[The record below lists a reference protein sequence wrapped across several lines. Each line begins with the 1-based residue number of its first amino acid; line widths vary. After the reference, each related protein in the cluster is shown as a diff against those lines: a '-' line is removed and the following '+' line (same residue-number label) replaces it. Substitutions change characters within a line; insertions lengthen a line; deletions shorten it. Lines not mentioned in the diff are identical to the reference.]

1 MYSAAGLMN
10 GQQLRSFE
18 KGVSL
23 NQYLVVDYYLYI
35 KALHLIFVITYFA
48 GLFYMP
54 RLMVYLVEAADRP
67 QAASDIIIPQLQ
79 LMMRRL
85 WQIITVPSAILGLIF
100 GLWMLWI
107 NPFLL
112 GKSWMLVKLVFVG
125 LLVLYHIKTHRFY
138 KAFLEGNCHRSAR
151 FFRIW
156 NEGATLILFAVIFLA
171 ILKDSIHWIF
181 GLLGLFGLA
190 FLLMLGIRLYK
201 RHRNKNV

>member
-1 MYSAAGLMN
+1 MS
-10 GQQLRSFE
+10 GQQLLNFE
-18 KGVSL
+18 KGVPL
-23 NQYLVVDYYLYI
+23 EQYLSVDYYLYI

-54 RLMVYLVEAADRP
+54 RLMVYMVEAAERP
-67 QAASDIIIPQLQ
+67 QSEADIIIPQLQ

-125 LLVLYHIKTHRFY
+125 LLILYHIQTHRFY
-138 KAFLEGNCHRSAR
+138 KAFLQRNCQRSAS

-181 GLLGLFGLA
+181 GLLVLFGLT
-190 FLLMLGIRLYK
+190 FLLMLGIRGYKLY
-201 RHRNKNV
+201 RNKNG

>member
-1 MYSAAGLMN
+1 MS
-10 GQQLRSFE
+10 GQQLLNFE
-18 KGVSL
+18 KGVPL
-23 NQYLVVDYYLYI
+23 EQYQSVDYYLYI

-54 RLMVYLVEAADRP
+54 RLMVYMVEAAERP
-67 QAASDIIIPQLQ
+67 QSEADIIIPQLQ

-125 LLVLYHIKTHRFY
+125 LLILYHLQTHRFY
-138 KAFLEGNCHRSAR
+138 KAFLQRNCQRSAS

-181 GLLGLFGLA
+181 GLLVLFGLT
-190 FLLMLGIRLYK
+190 FLLMLGIRVYKLY
-201 RHRNKNV
+201 RNKNG

>member
-1 MYSAAGLMN
+1 MS
-10 GQQLRSFE
+10 GQQLLNFE
-18 KGVSL
+18 KGVPL
-23 NQYLVVDYYLYI
+23 KQYLSVDYYLYI

-54 RLMVYLVEAADRP
+54 RLMVYMVEAAERP
-67 QAASDIIIPQLQ
+67 QPEADIIIPQLQ

-125 LLVLYHIKTHRFY
+125 LLILYHIQTHRFY
-138 KAFLEGNCHRSAR
+138 KAFLQRNCQRSAS

-181 GLLGLFGLA
+181 GLLALFGLT
-190 FLLMLGIRLYK
+190 FLLMLGIRVYK
-201 RHRNKNV
+201 RYRNKNG

>member
-1 MYSAAGLMN
+1 MS
-10 GQQLRSFE
+10 GQQLLNFE
-18 KGVSL
+18 KGVPL
-23 NQYLVVDYYLYI
+23 EQYQSVDYYLYI

-54 RLMVYLVEAADRP
+54 RLMVYMVEAAERP
-67 QAASDIIIPQLQ
+67 QSEADIIIPQLQ

-107 NPFLL
+107 NHFLL

-125 LLVLYHIKTHRFY
+125 LLILYHIQTHRFY
-138 KAFLEGNCHRSAR
+138 KAFLQRNCQRSAS

-181 GLLGLFGLA
+181 GLLGLFGLT
-190 FLLMLGIRLYK
+190 FLLMLGIRVYK
-201 RHRNKNV
+201 RYRNKNG

>member
-1 MYSAAGLMN
+1 MS
-10 GQQLRSFE
+10 GQQLLNFE
-18 KGVSL
+18 KGVPL
-23 NQYLVVDYYLYI
+23 EQYLSVDYYLYI

-54 RLMVYLVEAADRP
+54 RIMVYMVEAAERP
-67 QAASDIIIPQLQ
+67 QSEADIIIPQLQ

-85 WQIITVPSAILGLIF
+85 WQIITVPSAILGLLF

-112 GKSWMLVKLVFVG
+112 GKSWMLVKLIFVG
-125 LLVLYHIKTHRFY
+125 LLILYHIQTHRFY
-138 KAFLEGNCHRSAR
+138 KAFLQRNCQRSAS

-181 GLLGLFGLA
+181 GLLGLFGLT
-190 FLLMLGIRLYK
+190 FLLMVGIRAYK
-201 RHRNKNV
+201 RYRNKNG

>member
-1 MYSAAGLMN
+1 MS
-10 GQQLRSFE
+10 GQQLLNFE
-18 KGVSL
+18 KGVPL
-23 NQYLVVDYYLYI
+23 EQYQSVDYYLYI

-54 RLMVYLVEAADRP
+54 RLMVYMVEAAERP
-67 QAASDIIIPQLQ
+67 QPETDIIIPQLQ

-125 LLVLYHIKTHRFY
+125 LLILYHIQTHRFY
-138 KAFLEGNCHRSAR
+138 KAFLQRNCQRSAS

-181 GLLGLFGLA
+181 GLLGLFGLT
-190 FLLMLGIRLYK
+190 FLIMLGIRVYK
-201 RHRNKNV
+201 RYRNKNG

>member
-1 MYSAAGLMN
+1 MS
-10 GQQLRSFE
+10 GQQLLNFE
-18 KGVSL
+18 KGVPL
-23 NQYLVVDYYLYI
+23 EQYLSVDYYLYI

-54 RLMVYLVEAADRP
+54 RLMVYMVEAAERP
-67 QAASDIIIPQLQ
+67 QPETDIIIPQLQ

-112 GKSWMLVKLVFVG
+112 GKFWMLVKLVFVG
-125 LLVLYHIKTHRFY
+125 LLILYHIQTHRFY
-138 KAFLEGNCHRSAR
+138 KAFLQRNCQRSAS

-181 GLLGLFGLA
+181 GLLGLFGLT
-190 FLLMLGIRLYK
+190 FLLMLGIRVYK
-201 RHRNKNV
+201 RYRNKNG

>member
-1 MYSAAGLMN
+1 MS
-10 GQQLRSFE
+10 GQQLLNFE
-18 KGVSL
+18 KGVPL
-23 NQYLVVDYYLYI
+23 EQYQSVDYYLYI

-54 RLMVYLVEAADRP
+54 RLMVYMVEAAERP
-67 QAASDIIIPQLQ
+67 QPEADIIIPQLQ

-125 LLVLYHIKTHRFY
+125 LLILYHIQTHRFY
-138 KAFLEGNCHRSAR
+138 KAFLQRNCQRSAS

-181 GLLGLFGLA
+181 GLLVLFGLT
-190 FLLMLGIRLYK
+190 FLLMLGIRVYKLY
-201 RHRNKNV
+201 RNKNG

>member
-1 MYSAAGLMN
+1 MCSVAGLMN
-10 GQQLRSFE
+10 GRQLLNFE
-18 KGVSL
+18 KDVPL
-23 NQYLVVDYYLYI
+23 EQYAGVDYYLYI

-54 RLMVYLVEAADRP
+54 RLMVYLVEAAERP
-67 QAASDIIIPQLQ
+67 QSEADIIVPQLQ

-85 WQIITVPSAILGLIF
+85 WQIITIPSAVLGLIF
-100 GLWMLWI
+100 GLWMLWM

-125 LLVLYHIKTHRFY
+125 LLILYHIKTHRFY
-138 KAFLEGNCHRSAR
+138 KGFLYGNVQRSAS

-190 FLLMLGIRLYK
+190 FLLMLAIRLYK
-201 RHRNKNV
+201 RYRNKNE

>member
-1 MYSAAGLMN
+1 MS
-10 GQQLRSFE
+10 GQQLLYFE
-18 KGVSL
+18 KGVPL
-23 NQYLVVDYYLYI
+23 KQYLSVDYYLYI

-54 RLMVYLVEAADRP
+54 RLMVYMVEAAERP
-67 QAASDIIIPQLQ
+67 QSEADIIIPQLQ

-112 GKSWMLVKLVFVG
+112 GKSWMLVKFVFVG
-125 LLVLYHIKTHRFY
+125 LLILYHIQTHRFY
-138 KAFLEGNCHRSAR
+138 KAFLQRNCQRSAS

-181 GLLGLFGLA
+181 GLLVLFGLT
-190 FLLMLGIRLYK
+190 FLLMLGIRVYKLY
-201 RHRNKNV
+201 RNKNG

>member
-1 MYSAAGLMN
+1 MS
-10 GQQLRSFE
+10 GQQLLNFE
-18 KGVSL
+18 KGVPL
-23 NQYLVVDYYLYI
+23 KQYLSVDYYLYI

-54 RLMVYLVEAADRP
+54 RLMVYMVEAAERP
-67 QAASDIIIPQLQ
+67 QPEADIIIPQLQ

-125 LLVLYHIKTHRFY
+125 LLILYHIQTHRFY
-138 KAFLEGNCHRSAR
+138 KAFLQRNCQRSAS

-181 GLLGLFGLA
+181 GLLALFGLTL
-190 FLLMLGIRLYK
+190 LLMLAIRVYK
-201 RHRNKNV
+201 RYRNKNG

>member
-1 MYSAAGLMN
+1 MS
-10 GQQLRSFE
+10 GQQHLNFE
-18 KGVSL
+18 KGVPL
-23 NQYLVVDYYLYI
+23 EQYLNVDYYLYI

-54 RLMVYLVEAADRP
+54 RIMVYMVEAAERP
-67 QAASDIIIPQLQ
+67 QSEADIIIPQLQ

-85 WQIITVPSAILGLIF
+85 WQIITVPSAILGLLF

-112 GKSWMLVKLVFVG
+112 GKSWMLVKLIFVG
-125 LLVLYHIKTHRFY
+125 LLILYHIQTHRFY
-138 KAFLEGNCHRSAR
+138 KAFLQRNCQRSAS

-181 GLLGLFGLA
+181 GLLGLFGLT
-190 FLLMLGIRLYK
+190 FLLMLGIRVYK
-201 RHRNKNV
+201 RYRNKNQ

>member
-1 MYSAAGLMN
+1 MYSADGLMN
-10 GQQLRSFE
+10 GHQLFSFE
-18 KGVSL
+18 KGVPL
-23 NQYLVVDYYLYI
+23 KQHIGVDYYLYI
-35 KALHLIFVITYFA
+35 KAFHLIFVITYFA

-54 RLMVYLVEAADRP
+54 RLMVYLVEASDRP
-67 QAASDIIIPQLQ
+67 QAESDIIIPQLQ

-100 GLWMLWI
+100 GFCMLWI

-112 GKSWMLVKLVFVG
+112 GKSWMLIKLVFVG
-125 LLVLYHIKTHRFY
+125 LLFLYHIKTYHFY
-138 KAFLEGNCHRSAR
+138 KAFLQRNCQLSAR

-190 FLLMLGIRLYK
+190 FLLLLGIRLYK
-201 RHRNKNV
+201 RKRNKNG

>member
-1 MYSAAGLMN
+1 MS
-10 GQQLRSFE
+10 GQQLLNFE
-18 KGVSL
+18 KGVPL
-23 NQYLVVDYYLYI
+23 EQYQSVDYYLYI

-54 RLMVYLVEAADRP
+54 RLMVYMVEAAERP
-67 QAASDIIIPQLQ
+67 QSEADIIIPQLQ

-125 LLVLYHIKTHRFY
+125 LLILYHIQTHRFY
-138 KAFLEGNCHRSAR
+138 KAFLQRNCQRSAS

-181 GLLGLFGLA
+181 GLLALFGLT
-190 FLLMLGIRLYK
+190 FLLMLGIRVYK
-201 RHRNKNV
+201 RYRNKNG

>member
-1 MYSAAGLMN
+1 MS
-10 GQQLRSFE
+10 GQQLLNFE
-18 KGVSL
+18 KGVPL
-23 NQYLVVDYYLYI
+23 EQYLSVDYYLYI

-54 RLMVYLVEAADRP
+54 RLMVYMVEAAERP
-67 QAASDIIIPQLQ
+67 QSEADIIIPQLQ

-125 LLVLYHIKTHRFY
+125 LLILYHIQTHRFY
-138 KAFLEGNCHRSAR
+138 KAFLQRNCQRSAS

-156 NEGATLILFAVIFLA
+156 NAGATLILFAVIFLA

-181 GLLGLFGLA
+181 GLLGLFGLT
-190 FLLMLGIRLYK
+190 FLLMLCIRVYK
-201 RHRNKNV
+201 RYRNKNG

>member
-1 MYSAAGLMN
+1 
-10 GQQLRSFE
+10 
-18 KGVSL
+18 
-23 NQYLVVDYYLYI
+23 VDYYLYI
-35 KALHLIFVITYFA
+35 KAFHLIFVITYFA

-54 RLMVYLVEAADRP
+54 RLMVYLVEASDRP
-67 QAASDIIIPQLQ
+67 QAESDIIIPQLQ

-112 GKSWMLVKLVFVG
+112 GKSWMLIKLVFVG
-125 LLVLYHIKTHRFY
+125 LLFLYHIKTYHFY
-138 KAFLEGNCHRSAR
+138 KAFLQRNCQLSAR

-190 FLLMLGIRLYK
+190 FLLLLGIRLYK
-201 RHRNKNV
+201 HNRNKNG

>member
-1 MYSAAGLMN
+1 M
-10 GQQLRSFE
+10 
-18 KGVSL
+18 
-23 NQYLVVDYYLYI
+23 VDYYLYI

-48 GLFYMP
+48 GLFYIP

-67 QAASDIIIPQLQ
+67 QAESDIIIPQLQ

-85 WQIITVPSAILGLIF
+85 WQIITVPSAVLGLIF

-112 GKSWMLVKLVFVG
+112 GKSWMLIKLVFVG
-125 LLVLYHIKTHRFY
+125 LLVLYHIKTYRFY
-138 KAFLEGNCHRSAR
+138 KAFLQGNGQRSAR

-171 ILKDSIHWIF
+171 TLKDSIHWIF
-181 GLLGLFGLA
+181 GLLGLFSLA
-190 FLLMLGIRLYK
+190 FLLLLGIRLYK
-201 RHRNKNV
+201 RYCN

>member
-1 MYSAAGLMN
+1 MS
-10 GQQLRSFE
+10 GQQHLNFE
-18 KGVSL
+18 KGVPL
-23 NQYLVVDYYLYI
+23 EQYLNVDYYLYI

-54 RLMVYLVEAADRP
+54 RIMVYMVEAAERP
-67 QAASDIIIPQLQ
+67 QSEADIIIPQLQ

-85 WQIITVPSAILGLIF
+85 WQIITVPSAILGLLF

-112 GKSWMLVKLVFVG
+112 GKSWMLVKLIFVG
-125 LLVLYHIKTHRFY
+125 LLILYHIQTHRFY
-138 KAFLEGNCHRSAR
+138 KAFLQRNCQRSAS

-181 GLLGLFGLA
+181 GLLGLFGLT
-190 FLLMLGIRLYK
+190 FLLMVGIRAYK
-201 RHRNKNV
+201 RYRNKNG

>member
-1 MYSAAGLMN
+1 MS
-10 GQQLRSFE
+10 GQQLLNFE
-18 KGVSL
+18 KGVPL
-23 NQYLVVDYYLYI
+23 EHYLSVDYYLYI

-54 RLMVYLVEAADRP
+54 RLMVYMVEAAERP
-67 QAASDIIIPQLQ
+67 QSEADIIIPQLQ

-125 LLVLYHIKTHRFY
+125 LLILYHIQTHRFY
-138 KAFLEGNCHRSAR
+138 KAFLQRNCQRSAS

-181 GLLGLFGLA
+181 GLLGLFGLT
-190 FLLMLGIRLYK
+190 FLLMLGIRVYK
-201 RHRNKNV
+201 RYRNKNC

>member
-1 MYSAAGLMN
+1 MS
-10 GQQLRSFE
+10 GQQLLNFE
-18 KGVSL
+18 KCVPL
-23 NQYLVVDYYLYI
+23 KQYLSVDYYLYI

-54 RLMVYLVEAADRP
+54 RLMVYMVEAAERP
-67 QAASDIIIPQLQ
+67 QSEADIIIPQLQ

-125 LLVLYHIKTHRFY
+125 LLILYHIQTHRFY
-138 KAFLEGNCHRSAR
+138 KAFLQRNCQRSAS

-181 GLLGLFGLA
+181 GLLVLFGLT
-190 FLLMLGIRLYK
+190 FLLMLGIRVYKLY
-201 RHRNKNV
+201 RNKNG

>member
-1 MYSAAGLMN
+1 MS
-10 GQQLRSFE
+10 GQQLLNFE
-18 KGVSL
+18 KGVPL
-23 NQYLVVDYYLYI
+23 EQYLSVDYYLYI

-54 RLMVYLVEAADRP
+54 RLMVYMVEAAERP
-67 QAASDIIIPQLQ
+67 QSEADIIIPQLQ

-125 LLVLYHIKTHRFY
+125 LLILYHLQTHRFY
-138 KAFLEGNCHRSAR
+138 KAFLQRNCQRSAS

-181 GLLGLFGLA
+181 GLLVLFGLT
-190 FLLMLGIRLYK
+190 FLLMLGIRVYKLY
-201 RHRNKNV
+201 RNKNG

>member
-1 MYSAAGLMN
+1 MS
-10 GQQLRSFE
+10 GQQLLNFE
-18 KGVSL
+18 KGVPL
-23 NQYLVVDYYLYI
+23 EQYQSVDYYLYI

-54 RLMVYLVEAADRP
+54 RLMVYMVEAAERP
-67 QAASDIIIPQLQ
+67 QSEADIIIPQLQ

-107 NPFLL
+107 NHFLL

-125 LLVLYHIKTHRFY
+125 LLILYNIQTHRFY
-138 KAFLEGNCHRSAR
+138 KAFLQRNCQRSAS

-156 NEGATLILFAVIFLA
+156 NECATLILFAVIFLA

-181 GLLGLFGLA
+181 GLLGLFGLT
-190 FLLMLGIRLYK
+190 FLLMLGIRVYK
-201 RHRNKNV
+201 RYRNKNG

>member
-1 MYSAAGLMN
+1 MN
-10 GQQLRSFE
+10 GRQLLNFE
-18 KGVSL
+18 KDVPL
-23 NQYLVVDYYLYI
+23 EQYAGVDYYLYI

-54 RLMVYLVEAADRP
+54 RLMVYLVEAAERP
-67 QAASDIIIPQLQ
+67 QSEADIIVPQLQ

-85 WQIITVPSAILGLIF
+85 WQIITIPSAVLGLIF
-100 GLWMLWI
+100 GLWMLWM

-125 LLVLYHIKTHRFY
+125 LLILYHIKTHRFY
-138 KAFLEGNCHRSAR
+138 KGFLYGNVQRSAS

-201 RHRNKNV
+201 RYRNKNE

>member
-1 MYSAAGLMN
+1 MS
-10 GQQLRSFE
+10 GQQLLNFE
-18 KGVSL
+18 KGVPL
-23 NQYLVVDYYLYI
+23 EQYQSVDYYLYI

-54 RLMVYLVEAADRP
+54 RLMVYMVEAAERP
-67 QAASDIIIPQLQ
+67 QPEADIIIPQLQ

-125 LLVLYHIKTHRFY
+125 LLILYHIQTHRFY
-138 KAFLEGNCHRSAR
+138 KAFLQRNCQRSAS

-181 GLLGLFGLA
+181 GLLGLFGLT
-190 FLLMLGIRLYK
+190 FLLMLGIRVYK
-201 RHRNKNV
+201 RYRNKNG

>member
-1 MYSAAGLMN
+1 MS
-10 GQQLRSFE
+10 GQQLLNFE
-18 KGVSL
+18 KGVPL
-23 NQYLVVDYYLYI
+23 EQYLSVDYYLYI

-54 RLMVYLVEAADRP
+54 RLMVYMVEAAERP
-67 QAASDIIIPQLQ
+67 QSEADIIIPQLQ

-125 LLVLYHIKTHRFY
+125 LLILYHIQTHRFY
-138 KAFLEGNCHRSAR
+138 KAFLQRNCQRSAS

-181 GLLGLFGLA
+181 GLLVLFGLT
-190 FLLMLGIRLYK
+190 FLLMLGIRVYKLY
-201 RHRNKNV
+201 RNKNG

>member
-1 MYSAAGLMN
+1 MS
-10 GQQLRSFE
+10 GQQLLNFE
-18 KGVSL
+18 KGVPL
-23 NQYLVVDYYLYI
+23 KQYLSVDYYLYI

-54 RLMVYLVEAADRP
+54 RLMVYMVEAAKRP
-67 QAASDIIIPQLQ
+67 QPEADIIIPQLQ

-125 LLVLYHIKTHRFY
+125 LLILYHLQTHRFY
-138 KAFLEGNCHRSAR
+138 KAFLQRNCQRSAS

-181 GLLGLFGLA
+181 GLLVLFGLT
-190 FLLMLGIRLYK
+190 FLLMLGIRVYKLY
-201 RHRNKNV
+201 RNKNG

>member
-1 MYSAAGLMN
+1 MS
-10 GQQLRSFE
+10 GQQLLNFE
-18 KGVSL
+18 KGVPL
-23 NQYLVVDYYLYI
+23 EQYLSVDYYLYI

-54 RLMVYLVEAADRP
+54 RLMVYMVEAAERP
-67 QAASDIIIPQLQ
+67 QPEADIIIPQLQ

-125 LLVLYHIKTHRFY
+125 LLILYHIQTHRFY
-138 KAFLEGNCHRSAR
+138 KAFLQRNCQRSAS

-181 GLLGLFGLA
+181 GLLVLFGLT
-190 FLLMLGIRLYK
+190 FLLMLGIRVYKLY
-201 RHRNKNV
+201 RNKNG

>member
-1 MYSAAGLMN
+1 MS
-10 GQQLRSFE
+10 GQQLLNFE
-18 KGVSL
+18 KGVPL
-23 NQYLVVDYYLYI
+23 EQYQSVDYYLYI

-54 RLMVYLVEAADRP
+54 RLMVYMVEAAERP
-67 QAASDIIIPQLQ
+67 QPEADIIIPQLQ

-125 LLVLYHIKTHRFY
+125 LLILYHIQTHRFY
-138 KAFLEGNCHRSAR
+138 KAFLQRNCKRSAS

-181 GLLGLFGLA
+181 GLLGLFGLT
-190 FLLMLGIRLYK
+190 FLLMLGIRVYK
-201 RHRNKNV
+201 RYRNKNG

>member
-1 MYSAAGLMN
+1 M
-10 GQQLRSFE
+10 
-18 KGVSL
+18 
-23 NQYLVVDYYLYI
+23 DYYLYI

-138 KAFLEGNCHRSAR
+138 KAFLEGNCQRSAR

-201 RHRNKNV
+201 RHRNKNE

>member
-1 MYSAAGLMN
+1 MS
-10 GQQLRSFE
+10 GQQLLNFE
-18 KGVSL
+18 KGVPL
-23 NQYLVVDYYLYI
+23 NQYLSVDYYLYI

-54 RLMVYLVEAADRP
+54 RLMVYMVEAAERP
-67 QAASDIIIPQLQ
+67 QPETDIIIPQLQ

-125 LLVLYHIKTHRFY
+125 LLILYHIQTHRFY
-138 KAFLEGNCHRSAR
+138 KAFLQRNCQRSAS

-181 GLLGLFGLA
+181 GLLGLFGLT
-190 FLLMLGIRLYK
+190 FLLMLGIRVYK
-201 RHRNKNV
+201 RYRNKIG

>member
-138 KAFLEGNCHRSAR
+138 KAFLEGNCQRSAR